1 MAGAQHHLLLPESI
15 PALAA
20 EPAERLRSPAR
31 LGMAAILEFF
41 FSSRKLKHFLL
52 QPQLMLAERV
62 LQSHRFLFSGRGG
75 ASRHLAARQ
84 FVCSYFF
91 FIFFLMHLSVLHCQ
105 P

>member
-31 LGMAAILEFF
+31 LGMAAIL
-41 FSSRKLKHFLL
+41 
-52 QPQLMLAERV
+52 
-62 LQSHRFLFSGRGG
+62 G
-75 ASRHLAARQ
+75 
-84 FVCSYFF
+84 
-91 FIFFLMHLSVLHCQ
+91 IFFLEQEAEAFPPPAAADACRAGFAI